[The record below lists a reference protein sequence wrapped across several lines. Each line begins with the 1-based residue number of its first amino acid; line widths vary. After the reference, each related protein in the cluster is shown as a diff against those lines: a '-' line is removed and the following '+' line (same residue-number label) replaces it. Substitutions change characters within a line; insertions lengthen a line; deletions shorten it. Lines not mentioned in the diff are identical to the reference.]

1 MADDGY
7 GSREN
12 LRRRSAPQSVASD
25 TPAAAGFYQPG
36 QPIGFIRARGSPYE
50 KKYFSRKLGYCC
62 LFVAPGVLLVTLAIT
77 LLPVLYAVANHAL
90 HTAVLHVYESNI
102 TNPTNTSFPL
112 TLEGQTKKVGIFPA
126 HLYFREPVQVYWVLP
141 PEEGQVASPET
152 LTEINLGQFRL
163 DYIGAA
169 AGHARIKQVRTSP
182 LAPLYSETVPC
193 LQQLILPPSFLQLLY
208 YRLPTLRSTTS
219 MVSVSLPSTSSLN
232 PNSHGSSIA
241 LASM

>member
-12 LRRRSAPQSVASD
+12 LRRRSAAQSVDSD

-36 QPIGFIRARGSPYE
+36 QPIGFLRARGSPYE
-50 KKYFSRKLGYCC
+50 KKYFSRKLGFCC
-62 LFVAPGVLLVTLAIT
+62 LFLAPGVLLVTLAIT

-102 TNPTNTSFPL
+102 TSPGNTSFPL

-141 PEEGQVASPET
+141 PEPGQVGSTSLPEV
-152 LTEINLGQFRL
+152 NLGQFRL

-169 AGHARIKQVRTSP
+169 AGHARIKQVR
-182 LAPLYSETVPC
+182 A
-193 LQQLILPPSFLQLLY
+193 LPPSQLHLF
-208 YRLPTLRSTTS
+208 SAQIS
-219 MVSVSLPSTSSLN
+219 
-232 PNSHGSSIA
+232 
-241 LASM
+241 